1 MNCPKCGTENPND
14 AKSCWSCNSALTSTP
29 ATSPQQA
36 QQAKTS
42 GLAITSLVLGILSIF
57 TCFMTAIP
65 AIIFGIVALVK
76 IGKSAGQ
83 LKGSGLAIAGIAI
96 PPASL
101 PIVALLMGIMMP
113 ALARTRQIAF
123 RMVCGTNLSGISKAM
138 LIYANDYNETR
149 VKAQRMVCATNLSG
163 LGKAM
168 LIYANDYNDMY
179 PTSSKW
185 CDLLIEHA
193 EVNQKSF
200 CCKGAQ
206 QGPCNYAMNK
216 NVEKLGTLTP
226 PDMVLLFESGPGW
239 NQAGGPEILTTDNHQ
254 GQGCNV
260 LFVDGHVEFIKA
272 EYLNNLKW
280 DAKENQIQPP
290 EPIPLPP

>member
-1 MNCPKCGTENPND
+1 MNCPKCGVENPND
-14 AKSCWSCNSALTSTP
+14 TKSCWFCSSPLTSTP
-29 ATSPQQA
+29 ATSHQQA
-36 QQAKTS
+36 QGVKTS
-42 GLAITSLVLGILSIF
+42 GLAIASLVLGILSFF
-57 TCFMTAIP
+57 TCLVTAIP

-76 IGKSAGQ
+76 IGKSHGQ
-83 LKGSGLAIAGIAI
+83 LKGSGLAIAGMCVPVAALPLVVLEMAI
-96 PPASL
+96 L
-101 PIVALLMGIMMP
+101 MP
-113 ALARTRQIAF
+113 ALARTRAIAQ
-123 RMVCGTNLSGISKAM
+123 RMVCGSNLSGISKAM